1 METMLVEDLTREQL
15 VELKQSYLYALA
27 DSGDYAE
34 IMNADHDEPSYD
46 DLANADELIPDDF
59 IFEYYEDMTF
69 TEDDF
74 A

>member
-1 METMLVEDLTREQL
+1 MIAEDLTREQL
-15 VELKQSYLYALA
+15 TELKRDYLYALA

-34 IMNADHDEPSYD
+34 VMNADHDEPSYD

-59 IFEYYEDMTF
+59 IFEYYEGMTF

-74 A
+74 S